1 MNKKSWT
8 KSITVHRKKCE
19 TILSFSKT
27 IRYAGVFNEY
37 GRTIS
42 GKIRPGIKPIF
53 SPNAVREE
61 FFAIA
66 SIMKLREKS
75 TKELGDVEFIQIT
88 HKKINI
94 LLFYK
99 NYMTYYITISSK
111 TKPNTVLI
119 NKIKKLITQG

>member
-1 MNKKSWT
+1 MNSQSWA
-8 KSITVHRKKCE
+8 KTVSQNRKKCE
-19 TILSFSKT
+19 KILSISKD

-42 GKIRPGIKPIF
+42 GKIKPGIKPIF
-53 SPNAVREE
+53 SPDSVRHE

-66 SIMKLREKS
+66 SMMRLRERTSKS
-75 TKELGDVEFIQIT
+75 LGDVEVISIN

-99 NYMTYYITISSK
+99 NGITFYVTINKKSTS
-111 TKPNTVLI
+111 NTTLK
-119 NKIKKLITQG
+119 NKIKKIITRV

>member
-1 MNKKSWT
+1 MKKEFWA
-8 KSITVHRKKCE
+8 KIITIHRKKCE
-19 TILSFSKT
+19 MILSFSKE
-27 IRYAGVFNEY
+27 IRYVGTFNEY

-53 SPNAVREE
+53 SSNAIREE

-66 SIMKLREKS
+66 SIMRLREKS
-75 TKELGDVEFIQIT
+75 ANALGEIEFISIN

-99 NYMTYYITISSK
+99 NGITYYITVGSK
-111 TKPNTVLI
+111 SKPNLQLI
-119 NKIKKLITQG
+119 NKIKKTITRE